1 MQPGMVIANR
11 YRLERVIGAGGMGVV
26 WQATD
31 LELRREVALKVGESE
46 QLRREARIGAGLQH
60 PNVIAVH
67 DVAEQDGQR
76 WLVLEYLP
84 SRSLAEILHAD
95 GPVSARLAARIGG
108 QIADALVA
116 MHERNMVHRDITP
129 ANVLVTA
136 EGVAKLTDLGIASW
150 SQVTRTGSAQV
161 AGTDGFL
168 APEVLAGGFA
178 TPAIDLYALGAT
190 LSAAVEGLPATG
202 PGRALTKVLAELTNP
217 DPQLRPSAARARELF
232 RKAAADLPRRRK
244 LLVTVSVGLVAVTA
258 AAIALVPDWGAVPQQ
273 TTTAAAGATLPA
285 LNAAFVGDPRT
296 VEACGLVDPRELD
309 QFGAT
314 RFAAER
320 GPFNA
325 CLLHTMLRANLEVDL
340 YVRLETGPDVD
351 SFEVPRPPV
360 PVATEPVPVREEP
373 NGDQCRRIVYLPGGY
388 RVVISAWQNKPPPE
402 LCRMA
407 EALVPGV
414 LAAYHRGPLPRRV
427 TRPGSLAAR
436 TACDLLPAEKLTG
449 PFGTSQ
455 ITREPG
461 LGGWS
466 CFWKAPGDD
475 PAVQVNFYRTDP
487 PEDGQV
493 RTIAG
498 HEVVLLP
505 EGAGDNK
512 CLASITVRRDPIER
526 IEILWRSAQPSA
538 QRCAAVTAL
547 ATTIAES
554 LR

>member
-1 MQPGMVIANR
+1 MQPGTVIANR

-84 SRSLAEILHAD
+84 SRSLAEILHED
-95 GPVSARLAARIGG
+95 GPVSARTAAGIGG

-217 DPQLRPSAARARELF
+217 DPRLRPSAARARELF

-244 LLVTVSVGLVAVTA
+244 LLVTAGIGLVAVTA
-258 AAIALVPDWGAVPQQ
+258 AAIGLVPDWGAVPRN
-273 TTTAAAGATLPA
+273 TTTAGATLPA
-285 LNAAFVGDPRT
+285 SGAVFVGDPRT
-296 VEACGLVDPRELD
+296 VEACGLIDPRELD
-309 QFGAT
+309 RFGAT

-325 CLLHTMLRANLEVDL
+325 CQLHTQLRPNLEVDL
-340 YVRLETGPDVD
+340 YVRLETGPDAD

-360 PVATEPVPVREEP
+360 AVATEPLPVREDRD
-373 NGDQCRRIVYLPGGY
+373 GDQCRRIVYLPGGY
-388 RVVISAWQNKPPPE
+388 RVVISAWQNEHPPE
-402 LCRMA
+402 LCSLA

-414 LAAYHRGPLPRRV
+414 LKAYHRGPLPRRV
-427 TRPGSLAAR
+427 TQSGSLAAR
-436 TACDLLPAEKLTG
+436 TACDLLPTAKLTG
-449 PFGTSQ
+449 PFGTSE

-466 CFWKAPGDD
+466 CFWTAPGAD

-498 HEVVLLP
+498 REVVLLP

-512 CLASITVRRDPIER
+512 CLASITFRRDQLER
-526 IEILWRSAQPSA
+526 IEIIWRSAQPSA

>member
-1 MQPGMVIANR
+1 MQPGTVIANR
-11 YRLERVIGAGGMGVV
+11 YRLERVVGAGGMGVV

-76 WLVLEYLP
+76 WLVQEYLP
-84 SRSLAEILHAD
+84 SRSLAEILRED
-95 GPVSARLAARIGG
+95 GPVPARTAAGIGA

-190 LSAAVEGLPATG
+190 LTAATEGLPPTG
-202 PGRALTKVLAELTNP
+202 AGRALTKVLAALTNP
-217 DPQLRPSAARARELF
+217 DPQLRPAAVRARELF

-244 LLVTVSVGLVAVTA
+244 LLVTASVGLVAVTA
-258 AAIALVPDWGAVPQQ
+258 AVIALVPVWETPPQTATP
-273 TTTAAAGATLPA
+273 TTGVSPVAAGP
-285 LNAAFVGDPRT
+285 AFVGDPRT
-296 VEACGLVDPRELD
+296 VEACGLIDPRELD
-309 QFGAT
+309 RYGPT
-314 RFAAER
+314 RYAAER
-320 GPFNA
+320 GSFNA
-325 CLLHTMLRANLEVDL
+325 CLLHTKLRGNLEVDL

-351 SFEVPRPPV
+351 SFEVPQHPLAA
-360 PVATEPVPVREEP
+360 ATEPLPVREDRD
-373 NGDQCRRIVYLPGGY
+373 GDQCRRIVHLPGGY
-388 RVVISAWQNKPPPE
+388 RVVISAWQNERPPE
-402 LCRMA
+402 LCALA

-414 LAAYHRGPLPRRV
+414 LSAYHRGPLPRRV
-427 TRPGSLAAR
+427 TQPGSLSALS
-436 TACDLLPAEKLTG
+436 ACDLLTGEQLSG
-449 PFGTSQ
+449 PFGTKQ
-455 ITREPG
+455 ITRKPG

-466 CFWKAPGDD
+466 CFWTAPNAD
-475 PAVQVNFYRTDP
+475 PAVLVNFYRTDP

-493 RTIAG
+493 QTIAG
-498 HEVVLLP
+498 REVVLLP
-505 EGAGDNK
+505 AGAGDDK
-512 CLASITVRRDPIER
+512 CLASITYRRDPIER
-526 IEILWRSAQPSA
+526 IEIIWRGTQPSA
-538 QRCAAVTAL
+538 QRCAGVTTL
-547 ATTIAES
+547 ATTIAEG